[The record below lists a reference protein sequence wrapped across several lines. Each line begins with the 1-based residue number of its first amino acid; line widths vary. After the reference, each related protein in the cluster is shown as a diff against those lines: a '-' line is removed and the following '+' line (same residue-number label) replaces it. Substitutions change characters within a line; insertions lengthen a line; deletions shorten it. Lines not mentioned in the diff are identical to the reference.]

1 MNDDDRELFLDAYR
15 LYWNTGLR
23 LAEPFDNE
31 LKMDDDGYRLKIIG
45 STTKNSY
52 LRYVYLTEQQ
62 GITIIQMNEWLDRQL
77 KRRKNRYGTIQ
88 VFSRVFKKAL
98 NKSHLKGKLHDLRK
112 SFATR
117 LYFLTGEEF
126 TLCYALGHTDTSM
139 TKKYTNVD
147 KVILSKAYPEIYAM
161 KNGRI
166 DEKKVPRAYNQGHTE
181 LYSNFGFMH
190 V

>member
-1 MNDDDRELFLDAYR
+1 MINRCY
-15 LYWNTGLR
+15 
-23 LAEPFDNE
+23 
-31 LKMDDDGYRLKIIG
+31 
-45 STTKNSY
+45 TT
-52 LRYVYLTEQQ
+52 V
-62 GITIIQMNEWLDRQL
+62 
-77 KRRKNRYGTIQ
+77 
-88 VFSRVFKKAL
+88 
-98 NKSHLKGKLHDLRK
+98 
-112 SFATR
+112 
-117 LYFLTGEEF
+117 FLTGEEF
-126 TLCYALGHTDTSM
+126 TQCYALGHTDTSM